1 MNLIYR
7 VIIYWGL
14 SLICCQMTFAQSDVL
29 TSPLTAFVQ
38 WWNSNNHESNGLYQ
52 PRFSKQSPF
61 VEKTYIVGIHPLHNP
76 KRLFEVYAP
85 LVDLFNK
92 AIPQATFILEASR
105 NYDEFDKKLYA
116 GHFDFAM
123 PNPYQTINA
132 LEHGYHVFAKM
143 GDDYN
148 FRGIIL
154 IRKDSK
160 IEKISDLKGQTLAYP
175 APTALAATLMPQYYL
190 HTNGLDIN
198 KDVENRYV
206 GSQESA
212 IMNVLKGNVAAG
224 VTWPIPW
231 QTFQQ
236 KNPQLAEKLEVKWQ
250 TQPLVNNSWV
260 VKEDISPE
268 ITKRVSDVLL
278 NLKNTEEGQAILNT
292 IPISTFEAANDETY
306 APVKTFIEKFNAQ
319 VRQLN

>member
-1 MNLIYR
+1 MNLVYR
-7 VIIYWGL
+7 VIVYWVL
-14 SLICCQMTFAQSDVL
+14 NLICCQIAFAQNNFL
-29 TSPLTAFVQ
+29 TEPFLTVVQ
-38 WWNSNNHESNGLYQ
+38 WWQADNNKSDNLYQ
-52 PRFSKQSPF
+52 PRFSKKSPF
-61 VEKTYIVGIHPLHNP
+61 AEKIYVVGIHPLHNP

-85 LVDLFNK
+85 LIDLFNK

-105 NYDEFDKKLYA
+105 NYEEFDKKLYA

-132 LEHGYHVFAKM
+132 LQHGYHVFAKM

-160 IEKISDLKGQTLAYP
+160 IEKISDLKGQSLAYP

-190 HTNGLDIN
+190 HSNGLDIN

-236 KNPQLAEKLEVKWQ
+236 KNPQLAEKLELKWQ
-250 TQPLVNNSWV
+250 TEPLVNNSWV
-260 VKEDISPE
+260 VKGDISPDM
-268 ITKRVSDVLL
+268 TKQVRDVLL
-278 NLKNTEEGQAILNT
+278 NLNRTKEGQAILAT

-306 APVKTFIEKFNAQ
+306 APVKAFIKKFNTQ
-319 VRQLN
+319 VRQLD

>member
-1 MNLIYR
+1 MNLVYR
-7 VIIYWGL
+7 VIVYWVL
-14 SLICCQMTFAQSDVL
+14 NLICCQIAFAQNNF
-29 TSPLTAFVQ
+29 LTAPFSTVVQ
-38 WWNSNNHESNGLYQ
+38 WWQADNNKSDNLYQ
-52 PRFSKQSPF
+52 PRFSKKSPF
-61 VEKTYIVGIHPLHNP
+61 AEKIYVVGIHPLHNP

-85 LVDLFNK
+85 LIDLFNK

-105 NYDEFDKKLYA
+105 NYEEFDKKLYA

-132 LEHGYHVFAKM
+132 LQHGYHVFAKM

-160 IEKISDLKGQTLAYP
+160 IEKISDLKGQSLAYP

-190 HTNGLDIN
+190 HSNGLDIN

-236 KNPQLAEKLEVKWQ
+236 KNPQLAEKLELKWQ
-250 TQPLVNNSWV
+250 TEPLVNNSWV
-260 VKEDISPE
+260 VKGDISPDM
-268 ITKRVSDVLL
+268 TKQVRDVLL
-278 NLKNTEEGQAILNT
+278 NLNRTKEGRAILAT

-306 APVKTFIEKFNAQ
+306 APVKAFIKKFNTQ
-319 VRQLN
+319 VRQLD